1 MYLCV
6 PLFSLQ
12 GFNGKREGGALLP
25 LLLGLKTINKKN
37 QVRAVSA
44 FSHKKK
50 HIRYIVAQF

>member
-25 LLLGLKTINKKN
+25 LLLGFKTINKKN

-44 FSHKKK
+44 FSHKKT
-50 HIRYIVAQF
+50 Y